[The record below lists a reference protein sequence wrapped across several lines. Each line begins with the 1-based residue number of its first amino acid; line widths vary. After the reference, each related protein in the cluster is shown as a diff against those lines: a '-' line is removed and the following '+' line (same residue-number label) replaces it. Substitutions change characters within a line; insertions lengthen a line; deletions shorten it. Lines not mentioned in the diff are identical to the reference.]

1 MPCCNMSAG
10 ELLRGGP
17 SRRVRRSTSS
27 AGFSGKGGGA
37 LPEKT
42 TKSPHSSTD
51 PNFPVSEL
59 MLGRAIHGLQSVGRG
74 PRVAEVTDMSS
85 LPIRGSGQGSLA
97 PVLGSLGTGAPSG
110 TRCSVPVLWCTS
122 EPSAPGHPETHVT
135 SGVQEHPETHVTSG
149 VFSVG
154 TPLHPWAAVAAGV
167 FSAHPRQMRV
177 QVLAKSARR
186 SPQSRGRACQRTLRT
201 WTRRRRRPPW
211 YPNALLA

>member
-1 MPCCNMSAG
+1 MPTADA
-10 ELLRGGP
+10 P
-17 SRRVRRSTSS
+17 VPT
-27 AGFSGKGGGA
+27 
-37 LPEKT
+37 PV
-42 TKSPHSSTD
+42 
-51 PNFPVSEL
+51 NFPVSEL

-74 PRVAEVTDMSS
+74 PRVAEVTEMSS

-110 TRCSVPVLWCTS
+110 TRGSVPVLWCTS

-186 SPQSRGRACQRTLRT
+186 SPQSRGRACQRKLRT